1 MTIIFM
7 QALGA
12 WVDMRLVVTYSS
24 MLAAAKGYLQY
35 LLQAT

>member
-24 MLAAAKGYLQY
+24 MLAG
-35 LLQAT
+35 